1 MTSIDELF
9 KKPSIPS
16 KRKLEISH
24 DPSHFY
30 KSAKHAINTDAK
42 SATHASVEDEPE
54 DDDDI
59 EAGPALPP
67 EDDDSPED
75 DEDGRFFG
83 GGVDRGTKAAL
94 DFVESRDT
102 EEQYVEEKYDLSW
115 LRKLSLAF
123 EKKISKNAELRAK
136 YEDEPQKFMSSE
148 ADLDAA
154 IKELSVLSE
163 HPDLYEEFAI
173 MGCMRSLVSLLAHEN
188 ADISIDAIEI
198 ISELIDEDVS
208 STDEQWKSLVDVA
221 IEADLLNLLVQNFER
236 FDESQE
242 ADRAGLYTALNVL
255 ESLSSNSNFVR
266 SIGSNTTLLKW
277 LLNRIQ
283 KLESPIS
290 QNKQYSAEMLSILVQ
305 SDVQNRIALIELDAV
320 DTILQLLS
328 PYRRRD
334 PTSSSEEEEYFE
346 NLFDAITCLV
356 DEPMGKTKFVDAEG
370 VELAIIML
378 REGKMSK
385 SRALRMLD
393 HAVGSNS
400 GGGVCL
406 RLVEAQ
412 GLKTLFGIFMKR
424 QDPSMT
430 EDLLGVFAA
439 LLRTLPADSAE
450 RIRTLAKFVEKDY
463 EKLGKLVTLRQLLD
477 PKVST
482 ATNQIDQE
490 RKNLSAQEAEER
502 EAEWLLRRLD
512 AGLYSLKTIDLIL
525 AWLCVEDKGAKQKIT
540 TLLAN
545 KDGNIDDIRS
555 TLQEQLEGVA
565 DTNEEAKSFQE
576 MLEALLS
583 LLK

>member
-9 KKPSIPS
+9 KKPNLPS
-16 KRKLEISH
+16 KRKLEVSN
-24 DPSHFY
+24 DPSQFY
-30 KSAKHAINTDAK
+30 KSAKHATNTDAK
-42 SATHASVEDEPE
+42 SGAHASVEDEAE

-67 EDDDSPED
+67 EDDDNPED

-94 DFVESRDT
+94 DFVESRDA
-102 EEQYVEEKYDLSW
+102 EEQFVEEKYDVSW

-136 YEDEPQKFMSSE
+136 YEDDPQKFMSSE
-148 ADLDAA
+148 ADLDAT

-163 HPDLYEEFAI
+163 HPELYEEFAN
-173 MGCMRSLVSLLAHEN
+173 MGCMTSLVSLLAHEN

-198 ISELIDEDVS
+198 ISELIDEDVGN
-208 STDEQWKSLVDVA
+208 TEEQWKSLVDAA

-242 ADRAGLYTALNVL
+242 ADRTGLYTALNVL
-255 ESLSSNSNFVR
+255 ESLSSNADLTR
-266 SIGSNTTLLKW
+266 SVGSNTTLLKW

-290 QNKQYSAEMLSILVQ
+290 QNKQYSAEILSILVQ
-305 SDVQNRIALIELDAV
+305 SDIPNRIGLINLEAV
-320 DTILQLLS
+320 DKVLQLLS
-328 PYRRRD
+328 SYRRRD

-346 NLFDAITCLV
+346 NLFDTITCLV
-356 DEPMGKTKFVDAEG
+356 DEPTGKMKFVEAEG

-385 SRALRMLD
+385 PRALRMLN

-400 GGGVCL
+400 GAEVCL

-412 GLKTLFGIFMKR
+412 GLKTLFGIFMKKH
-424 QDPSMT
+424 DPGMT
-430 EDLLGVFAA
+430 EDLLGIFAA
-439 LLRTLPADSAE
+439 LLRTLPADSSE

-463 EKLGKLVTLRQLLD
+463 EKLGKLVTLRQSLE
-477 PKVST
+477 PRVT
-482 ATNQIDQE
+482 AVTNEIDAE
-490 RKNLSAQEAEER
+490 RKALSTQEADDN

-512 AGLYSLKTIDLIL
+512 AGLYSLQTVDLIL
-525 AWLCVEDKGAKQKIT
+525 AWLCVEDEGAKKKVK
-540 TLLAN
+540 TLLAD
-545 KDGNIDDIRS
+545 KDEDINNIRF
-555 TLQEQLEGVA
+555 TLKEQLEGVA
-565 DTNEEAKSFQE
+565 DTDEEAKSFQE
-576 MLEALLS
+576 MLEALID